1 MAVNAK
7 MFTRVL
13 YKTATT
19 LQHYD
24 FVLLYCYTKYN
35 YVKIFKS

>member
-7 MFTRVL
+7 MLARVL
-13 YKTATT
+13 YKTTTT

-24 FVLLYCYTKYN
+24 FLLLSKHI
-35 YVKIFKS
+35 VIM